1 MLKYNHHY
9 RKTVAAR
16 QSSTISIVS
25 NSHQQHEEKIS
36 FDRTNWLILTAV
48 REEEIGGGWSLDS
61 RIVSLFTQRVNNE
74 CCWFC
79 WSWNQHTKAN
89 AKELEF
95 DFLRIEKK
103 PKTINLHW
111 SSVSFHEHL
120 RVLSSSLQWHWAIKY
135 SYM

>member
-48 REEEIGGGWSLDS
+48 REEEIGGGDPSTALL
-61 RIVSLFTQRVNNE
+61 SLFTQWV
-74 CCWFC
+74 
-79 WSWNQHTKAN
+79 TLLLVLL
-89 AKELEF
+89 ELEPAYKSK
-95 DFLRIEKK
+95 R
-103 PKTINLHW
+103 
-111 SSVSFHEHL
+111 
-120 RVLSSSLQWHWAIKY
+120 
-135 SYM
+135 